1 MIKNE
6 RNLYHFDA
14 IHLLLKVLYDLFIEP
29 NTLKKFKRFWCINV
43 KILFLSSYRYWWIFL
58 WEELLHPCQIT
69 QSTQKWNLL
78 NFQEYYSLHLDL
90 LVLNSWWWNIIRI
103 GKLRI
108 SESFLMMFYEHVL
121 YGTFDF
127 FIHVFWVWC
136 SNLE

>member
-6 RNLYHFDA
+6 RNLHHFDA

-29 NTLKKFKRFWCINV
+29 NILKKFKRFWCINV
-43 KILFLSSYRYWWIFL
+43 KIWFLSSYRYWWIFL
-58 WEELLHPCQIT
+58 WEKLLHPCQIT
-69 QSTQKWNLL
+69 QSTQKWNLP

-103 GKLRI
+103 VKLRI
-108 SESFLMMFYEHVL
+108 SESFLMMFYENVP

-127 FIHVFWVWC
+127 FIHVIWVWC
-136 SNLE
+136 SNLK